1 MNVDVTLVNPP
12 YPPIGHRHPPFITL
26 GIAYLGAVLEENG
39 YSVNVIDCQAKKLT
53 FDDFEREIKKFQPKV
68 VGITS
73 TTLTYKPALK
83 IAEIAKKVHPE
94 CLTLLG
100 GSHAT
105 FWDDK
110 ALEECSAL
118 DIVVRREGE
127 LTLLEIMNKLRE
139 NKSIDD
145 ALGITYRGTGKIIRN
160 ADRPLIENLDG
171 LPFPAYHLFPL
182 EAFRKYGKIIFP
194 VLASRGC
201 LYWCDFCTAVRMFGR
216 KHRVRSPKNVVD
228 EIEYVMNKFG
238 NDQFSFYDDLFTSN
252 HSWVKEICR
261 EIRKRNLK
269 IKWDFETRLDMVNK
283 DLLVEMRKAGCFA
296 IWLSLESG
304 SQLLLDSMGKGF
316 KIEQTIRAFKEA
328 RDVGMMTIANVIL
341 GFPGETK
348 ESAWETV
355 KLVSKVNPDD
365 VGYNIATPYPGTP
378 MYDYVKK
385 MGWLKIHDFNRYDT
399 ATPTFETPTLSM
411 SELREIHE
419 KAYQKF
425 YLRPTYVIRMLSRGG
440 VFGLSAVKTSFSR
453 LLRTIGLTFH

>member
-399 ATPTFETPTLSM
+399 ATPTFKTPTLSM

-419 KAYQKF
+419 KAYQKQDWN
-425 YLRPTYVIRMLSRGG
+425 S
-440 VFGLSAVKTSFSR
+440 LSAC
-453 LLRTIGLTFH
+453 